1 MWMLVLNLYVSNVK
15 FVRYQM
21 SVYLCIEIQ
30 KFLRVRELKH
40 GEIKREGLCHKE
52 KRGCGVLR
60 LCLKERYK
68 ECMRRKEL
76 ESVER
81 MRRKSERKE
90 IEMMFN
96 MFDALEYVVYL
107 GL

>member
-1 MWMLVLNLYVSNVK
+1 
-15 FVRYQM
+15 
-21 SVYLCIEIQ
+21 
-30 KFLRVRELKH
+30 
-40 GEIKREGLCHKE
+40 
-52 KRGCGVLR
+52 
-60 LCLKERYK
+60 
-68 ECMRRKEL
+68 MRRKEL

-96 MFDALEYVVYL
+96 IMFDALKYVVYL

>member
-15 FVRYQM
+15 FVRYEM

-30 KFLRVRELKH
+30 KVLRVRELKN

-52 KRGCGVLR
+52 KRGCGVRLR
-60 LCLKERYK
+60 LKERYK

-81 MRRKSERKE
+81 MRR
-90 IEMMFN
+90 
-96 MFDALEYVVYL
+96 
-107 GL
+107 